1 MVEAAKD
8 TALVAAAK
16 GGDLGCFEELVRRH
30 QGPAFRIALRMLGSR
45 GDAEDVTQETFVQ
58 AWRSL
63 SKFRGDSAFGT
74 WIYRIATNRSLNV
87 LGGRRVESIPVEED
101 TLGASSSTEEEAER
115 RWRLRSTVA
124 ALLTLAPEQR
134 ALIVLRELEGLSYGE
149 IGEVLGLRESLVKG
163 RLHRARLALVATV
176 GEE

>member
-1 MVEAAKD
+1 MVEAVKD

-16 GGDLGCFEELVRRH
+16 GGDLGAFEALVRRH
-30 QGPAFRIALRMLGSR
+30 QGPAFRVALRMLGSP

-63 SKFRGDSAFGT
+63 SKFRGESAFGT

-87 LGGRRVESIPVEED
+87 LAGRRVESIPIEED
-101 TLGASSSTEEEAER
+101 TLGASSGTEEEAEQ

-124 ALLTLAPEQR
+124 ALLTLEPEQR

-149 IGEVLGLRESLVKG
+149 IGEVLELRESLVKG